1 MKMQVGAYIKGDGP
15 NIICIVTGIS
25 TNRNGV
31 QITDAIE
38 IYKQDGR
45 GYEINVEMFGPQD
58 VMTEE
63 YIRTCDRD
71 VVIRAALVH
80 QRVMAA
86 RNASSPKPRGVV
98 ELRW

>member
-1 MKMQVGAYIKGDGP
+1 MQVGAYIKGDGP
-15 NIICIVTGIS
+15 NNIYVVTGIS
-25 TNRNGV
+25 TDRNGV

-38 IYKQDGR
+38 IYKKNGR
-45 GYEINVEMFGPQD
+45 IYEINIVIFGPQD

-86 RNASSPKPRGVV
+86 HNASSPPPRGVV